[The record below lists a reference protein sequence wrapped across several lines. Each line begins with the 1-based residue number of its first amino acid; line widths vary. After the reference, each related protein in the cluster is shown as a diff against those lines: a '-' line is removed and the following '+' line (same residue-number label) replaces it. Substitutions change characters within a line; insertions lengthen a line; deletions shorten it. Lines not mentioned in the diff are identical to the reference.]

1 MQYSSA
7 DQGISGPGE
16 LSLAVVIPVYNE
28 EKNLGGLLRDWR
40 AVLDAT
46 GAAYTIILIDDGS
59 KDGSLRLLKGMQE
72 KDPRLDVHTQAN
84 AGHGPAIL
92 KGYRLAT
99 AKAEWVFQIDS
110 DHQLDESAFMTLW
123 NNRERHDLLIG
134 QRQNKNASPA
144 RQVVSRLSTVLVR
157 VLVGRGVRDVNSPF
171 RLMRASCLTGALERI
186 PADSFAP
193 NVLITSWFVRK
204 KYRIFTT
211 VVENRGEGQ
220 RVSRMSVYFLRGVL
234 RSSIQTILFRLK

>member
-1 MQYSSA
+1 MRYS
-7 DQGISGPGE
+7 GTGGPE
-16 LSLAVVIPVYNE
+16 NPTLAVVIPVYNE
-28 EKNLGGLLRDWR
+28 EKNLGTLLRDWQ
-40 AVLDAT
+40 AVLNGT
-46 GAAYTIILIDDGS
+46 GTAYTIILIDDGS
-59 KDGSLRLLKGMQE
+59 KDGSLRLLKDMQE
-72 KDPRLDVHTQAN
+72 KDQRLDVHTQAN

-99 AKAEWVFQIDS
+99 AKTEWVFQIDS

-123 NNRERHDLLIG
+123 DNREQHDLLIG
-134 QRQNKNASPA
+134 QRKKKNSSPA
-144 RQVVSRLSTVLVR
+144 RQIVSKLSTVLVR
-157 VLVGRGVRDVNSPF
+157 VLVGRGVRDVNSPY
-171 RLMRASCLTGALERI
+171 RLMRANCLAAALERV

-220 RVSRMSVYFLRGVL
+220 RLSRMSAYFLKGVL